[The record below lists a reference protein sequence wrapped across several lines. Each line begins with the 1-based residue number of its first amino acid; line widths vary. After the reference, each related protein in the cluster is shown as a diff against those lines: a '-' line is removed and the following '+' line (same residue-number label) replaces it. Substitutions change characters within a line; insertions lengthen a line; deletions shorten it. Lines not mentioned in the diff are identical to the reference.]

1 MINKQFA
8 LNTTAIGLNLL
19 VQFTINFFLTSYL
32 VRTVGSTAYGF
43 FTLANTMVNYALIIS
58 TALNSMS
65 ARFVG
70 IEYHKQNFKEAT
82 GYYSSVLYGD
92 LIFVLL
98 LVMPASVLIWNI
110 GDVINVP
117 DNLIEEVKILFYLVF
132 LNMCINVLGAV
143 FSGVFVIKNRLDIA
157 SYISVVSNLFKA
169 GLLIILYVCF
179 PSSIVYLGIATVI
192 TTLFLVSCNYYYNK
206 KLLIEIHLSR
216 KSTKWNLMRIII
228 IAGVWNSFS
237 QLSIYLLHGLDLLF
251 CNIMVNA
258 VSMGYLSIAG
268 TMPNAVSSCVSTL
281 SSVFIPKFLEYFSK
295 NQFEELVLEVKNS
308 IKFMTIISCVPLC
321 FLVGFGHTF
330 YKLWVPS
337 TDVDLVYLLSICV
350 VFPNFTGAVIN
361 STNYLYT
368 VTNKVKWPSI
378 VLFINGLLNVA
389 TVYCL
394 LRWTCLGV
402 LAIVLVSAVLGFVR
416 NIIFNAPYAAR
427 CIGQPSYVF
436 SPDLFKSFGLI
447 CVASGICYY
456 VNNSVNIST
465 WLQLIFIGGGTVF
478 GIALIVSSVVL
489 SKNQIK
495 YIYNRFNN
503 KLR

>member
-251 CNIMVNA
+251 CNI
-258 VSMGYLSIAG
+258 I
-268 TMPNAVSSCVSTL
+268 
-281 SSVFIPKFLEYFSK
+281 
-295 NQFEELVLEVKNS
+295 
-308 IKFMTIISCVPLC
+308 
-321 FLVGFGHTF
+321 
-330 YKLWVPS
+330 
-337 TDVDLVYLLSICV
+337 
-350 VFPNFTGAVIN
+350 
-361 STNYLYT
+361 
-368 VTNKVKWPSI
+368 
-378 VLFINGLLNVA
+378 
-389 TVYCL
+389 
-394 LRWTCLGV
+394 
-402 LAIVLVSAVLGFVR
+402 
-416 NIIFNAPYAAR
+416 
-427 CIGQPSYVF
+427 
-436 SPDLFKSFGLI
+436 
-447 CVASGICYY
+447 
-456 VNNSVNIST
+456 
-465 WLQLIFIGGGTVF
+465 
-478 GIALIVSSVVL
+478 
-489 SKNQIK
+489 
-495 YIYNRFNN
+495 
-503 KLR
+503 